1 MNRKIQ
7 SAGILVMVAVC
18 SALVGILIATSFSLS
33 PNGEA
38 LPFWR
43 DGAGDSGVHVVMPS
57 LSTLA
62 KSTSPTV
69 VNIRTSKKI
78 MGRDLYNHFEGPGGE
93 YDWFDEFF
101 KKFFDKLP
109 EQDLN
114 QKSLGSGFII
124 SRDGYVL
131 TNNHVIKEADEIVV
145 SLSDEEEYKAVIAGK
160 DDNTDIAL
168 IKIDSDRKDFP
179 VSVLGDSNVLE
190 IGDWVIAIG
199 NPFGFGH
206 TLTQGIVSAKARV
219 IGAGPYDSF
228 IQTDAAINPGN
239 SGGPL
244 INMNG
249 EVIGINT
256 AIVSSGKGIGFA
268 IPINMVKEMLPEL
281 KDKGEVARGWLGVAI
296 QEVTPEIARAV
307 GLKNPSGAMV
317 TLVYAGD
324 PADRAGVRPGDIIL
338 RINSHDIEDPGGL
351 TRYVGGLKPD
361 AKVMISLWRDRKM
374 ISLEAKLE
382 KRIEE
387 HVADLDQ
394 IPDETKET
402 KDRFGLL
409 IKDITPEIERQ
420 FNLEEASGILVID
433 IDPNGSAAGSRIEKM
448 DIIKEVQGHK
458 VNTIEEYLGSIE
470 DVGKGETVLMLVH
483 RDSRPMYVAVDAQ

>member
-1 MNRKIQ
+1 MNRKIP
-7 SAGILVMVAVC
+7 SIGILVMVAVC
-18 SALVGILIATSFSLS
+18 SALVGMFISTSLSLS
-33 PNGEA
+33 PNSEA

-43 DGAGDSGVHVVMPS
+43 DGAGTSSVHVVMPS

-78 MGRDLYNHFEGPGGE
+78 MGRELYKHFEGPGGE
-93 YDWFDEFF
+93 NDWFDEFF

-109 EQDLN
+109 EQDLK

-131 TNNHVIKEADEIVV
+131 TNNHVTKGADEIFV
-145 SLSDEEEYKAVIAGK
+145 SLSDDEEYKATIVGK

-179 VSVLGDSNVLE
+179 VSVLGDSDVLE

-206 TLTQGIVSAKARV
+206 TLTQGIVSAKARI

-244 INMNG
+244 INMDG
-249 EVIGINT
+249 QVIGINT

-268 IPINMVKEMLPEL
+268 IPINMVKDILPEL

-307 GLKNPSGAMV
+307 GLTDPAGAMV
-317 TLVYAGD
+317 TMVYSGD
-324 PADRAGVRPGDIIL
+324 PADRAGVKPGDIIVK
-338 RINSHDIEDPGGL
+338 INSHDIEDPRGL
-351 TRYVGGLKPD
+351 TRYIGSLKPD
-361 AKVMISLWRDRKM
+361 AKVEIVVWREART
-374 ISLEAKLE
+374 ITLETKLE
-382 KRIEE
+382 KRLEE
-387 HVADLDQ
+387 HVSNLGQ
-394 IPDETKET
+394 IPDETEET
-402 KDRFGLL
+402 KDRFGLVL
-409 IKDITPEIERQ
+409 KDITPDIQRQ
-420 FNLEEASGILVID
+420 FNLEETAGILVID
-433 IDPNGSAAGSRIEKM
+433 IDPNGSAARSRIEKM
-448 DIIKEVQGHK
+448 DIIKEVRGRK
-458 VNTIEEYLGSIE
+458 VNNVEEYLETIDG
-470 DVGKGETVLMLVH
+470 VAKGQTVLMLIQ
-483 RDSRPMYVAVDAQ
+483 RDSRPLYIAVDTE